1 MSIGGSGRAAADHGG
16 RDRQVLLGILFMC
29 ASAMIFPMM
38 NGLVQVLS
46 RDYPSEQIIW
56 ARTASHLLVALLV
69 LVPRHGPGALR
80 SRQPMVQLGCSIM
93 LLMSTAMF
101 FFAVKSIPL
110 AKAASIS
117 FTAPFFV
124 TLMAWPL
131 LGEQIRAAR
140 LIAVLVGFA
149 GVLVVIRPGAEVFQ
163 WASVLIVA
171 SAACYGLYQV
181 LTRRLA
187 GVDRPETSVMYS
199 ALVGTVV
206 MSAVVPFVWVDP
218 RSVGDAVLMLCLG
231 VLGAAGHYCVV
242 RALMYAEANI
252 VSPFQYAQIVGSI
265 IIGWLITGLLPDL
278 YTWIGA
284 AIIVAAGIY
293 IAITQTR
300 RTPAASA
307 MFTERPVRSVNP
319 SDPPSPGR

>member
-1 MSIGGSGRAAADHGG
+1 MRNGRSRGAAADQGG

-69 LVPRHGPGALR
+69 LVPRHGVGALR
-80 SRQPMVQLGCSIM
+80 SRQPAVQLGCSIM

-101 FFAVKSIPL
+101 FFAVKNIPL

-124 TLMAWPL
+124 ALMAWPL

-163 WASVLIVA
+163 WSAVLIVA
-171 SAACYGLYQV
+171 SAACYALYQV

-187 GVDRPETSVMYS
+187 GFDRPETSVMYS
-199 ALVGTVV
+199 ALVGTIV
-206 MSAVVPFVWVDP
+206 MSMVAPFVWVAP
-218 RSVGDAVLMLCLG
+218 KDALDGVLMLGLG

-242 RALMYAEANI
+242 RALMHAEANI
-252 VSPFQYAQIVGSI
+252 VSPFQYAQIVGSV
-265 IIGWLITGLLPDL
+265 IIGWMITGLLPDL

-307 MFTERPVRSVNP
+307 VFTERPIRPLDP
-319 SDPPSPGR
+319 SGPPSPGG